1 SYDSSKEDAQNPWP
15 DFDDSP
21 PGKKE
26 SPPESKRTFQ
36 RGKAGKQPLRTD
48 SMQTVVETPPAK
60 LKRAITDQLTGST
73 SKKVKHAL
81 TRPQTVDKKNTLE
94 RQASAQAAQRKLEH
108 EFEDVEETQRDDPK
122 EPAHFQ
128 DKKIVDAIVVRK
140 QTDEYLKKTEIRD
153 HPDCPG
159 LVQYLVLVDEE
170 HTDEDADEIVDMFR
184 AEVITSLSRVIRET
198 NDKISELSGMS
209 KNIQAALRKDLNDA
223 ISQLTTSRA
232 DLQSALD
239 ASEEPF
245 HLIISLCFELRPIQP
260 SYEET
265 RITSSTESAK
275 ALISKLQQQVL
286 SYGKKKSF
294 TSK

>member
-1 SYDSSKEDAQNPWP
+1 MP
-15 DFDDSP
+15 
-21 PGKKE
+21 
-26 SPPESKRTFQ
+26 R
-36 RGKAGKQPLRTD
+36 
-48 SMQTVVETPPAK
+48 
-60 LKRAITDQLTGST
+60 
-73 SKKVKHAL
+73 
-81 TRPQTVDKKNTLE
+81 
-94 RQASAQAAQRKLEH
+94 
-108 EFEDVEETQRDDPK
+108 
-122 EPAHFQ
+122 
-128 DKKIVDAIVVRK
+128 
-140 QTDEYLKKTEIRD
+140 
-153 HPDCPG
+153 
-159 LVQYLVLVDEE
+159 
-170 HTDEDADEIVDMFR
+170 
-184 AEVITSLSRVIRET
+184 
-198 NDKISELSGMS
+198 S